1 MIDCYL
7 GLSRSMH
14 ALQDGSN
21 VSFLLGDPMVKWKV
35 WAKKTGCRFGGERLW
50 PDMTTQATHENLLL
64 ISRIFPALVED
75 YAGRTR

>member
-14 ALQDGSN
+14 VLQDGSN

-35 WAKKTGCRFGGERLW
+35 WAKNDVVSAAVSGCG
-50 PDMTTQATHENLLL
+50 P
-64 ISRIFPALVED
+64 S
-75 YAGRTR
+75 